1 LNVANLF
8 RYHGK
13 CLKIARGK
21 VKGSETFTCPICDW
35 RVKIPRDAARPKLE
49 DLQQWAEE
57 LATLPFQPDEE
68 DILERIIDKA
78 QSFRDFLQQ
87 FINGNQI
94 CRTSEEMPTILF
106 YLRKIEGAEVLL
118 AYETNIFRQDVHKW
132 QPIAPIAPPILEQS
146 LSTRKPRPTKQQKM
160 MKELGVQKI
169 EDLPPHMRKQQAVKR
184 RPTDPLVSNR
194 PTPPSLQPA
203 QMQVGSQSSNP
214 NSSQLMRSDT
224 PLGLPRQGST
234 GNAPNGTSSTFVDT
248 NLAFSHHNFGTS
260 ASSSYASPHHTASP
274 AMFSPTTSLPSTSGG
289 LRESS
294 SLLMGA
300 GFGSSSGGG
309 AGGAGA
315 GGGGGGG
322 VGAIVSGPGADSS
335 PALFSPGYALGGDDD
350 IRTGIVGTTLSSNG
364 RGGGGGGGPPEAD
377 DGRGTVEEG
386 PNLGSRSSQTTTVE
400 MMFMEMMN
408 EESDGE
414 IDDVDDDDHVL
425 AGDRRDMPD
434 ARGAA
439 AVAAAATAT
448 GVGMLVDDDDNGNVL
463 PLEQHPSQASEA
475 LEMIGGV
482 GDGGVEVGGINGVMV
497 DGDVDVDMDRGSHD
511 HDQGAFDE
519 FLNGGDA

>member
-1 LNVANLF
+1 MKAAYIF

-184 RPTDPLVSNR
+184 KPTDPLVSNR

-203 QMQVGSQSSNP
+203 QGGQSSNP
-214 NSSQLMRSDT
+214 SSQLMRSDT

-234 GNAPNGTSSTFVDT
+234 GNAPNGAPSTFVDT
-248 NLAFSHHNFGTS
+248 SLSFSHHNFGTS
-260 ASSSYASPHHTASP
+260 ASSSYASPHRTASP

-289 LRESS
+289 MRESS

-300 GFGSSSGGG
+300 GFGSGGGG
-309 AGGAGA
+309 AGV
-315 GGGGGGG
+315 GGGGG
-322 VGAIVSGPGADSS
+322 AIASGPGADSS

-350 IRTGIVGTTLSSNG
+350 IRTGIVGATLSSNG
-364 RGGGGGGGPPEAD
+364 RGGAGQAGAAGEGPDLGSSSPQA
-377 DGRGTVEEG
+377 TNVEE
-386 PNLGSRSSQTTTVE
+386 
-400 MMFMEMMN
+400 MFMEMTN
-408 EESDGE
+408 EDPDGR
-414 IDDVDDDDHVL
+414 DDDDDDVL
-425 AGDRRDMPD
+425 AGDERDMSV
-434 ARGAA
+434 AAGGAVNAA
-439 AVAAAATAT
+439 AD
-448 GVGMLVDDDDNGNVL
+448 VGMLVDDDDEHVSNLL

-482 GDGGVEVGGINGVMV
+482 GVEDGGVNGVGVV
-497 DGDVDVDMDRGSHD
+497 DGDVDVDMDRDAND

-519 FLNGGDA
+519 FLNGGDG

>member
-1 LNVANLF
+1 MNAAYMC

-184 RPTDPLVSNR
+184 KPTDPLVGNR

-203 QMQVGSQSSNP
+203 QMQGGGQSSNL

-234 GNAPNGTSSTFVDT
+234 GNAPNGSSSTFVDT
-248 NLAFSHHNFGTS
+248 SLSFSHHNFGTS
-260 ASSSYASPHHTASP
+260 VSSSYASPHHTASP

-289 LRESS
+289 MRESS
-294 SLLMGA
+294 SLLMGT
-300 GFGSSSGGG
+300 GFGSGGG
-309 AGGAGA
+309 PA

-322 VGAIVSGPGADSS
+322 GAIVSGPGADSS

-350 IRTGIVGTTLSSNG
+350 IRTGIVGATLSSNG
-364 RGGGGGGGPPEAD
+364 RGGGGGGGQPGAD
-377 DGRGTVEEG
+377 DGRGTVDG
-386 PNLGSRSSQTTTVE
+386 PDLGSSSPQATNVE
-400 MMFMEMMN
+400 EMFMEMTN
-408 EESDGE
+408 EDPDGR
-414 IDDVDDDDHVL
+414 DDDDVVL
-425 AGDRRDMPD
+425 ADDEQDMPD
-434 ARGAA
+434 VGGAG
-439 AVAAAATAT
+439 AVAAAA
-448 GVGMLVDDDDNGNVL
+448 GVAMVVDDDDDDGGHASNLV

-482 GDGGVEVGGINGVMV
+482 GVGDAGVGVGGINGVVV
-497 DGDVDVDMDRGSHD
+497 DGDVDVDMDRDAND

-519 FLNGGDA
+519 FLDGGDG

>member
-1 LNVANLF
+1 VRLSVGTHNS

-78 QSFRDFLQQ
+78 QTFRDFLQQ

-132 QPIAPIAPPILEQS
+132 QPIAPEAPPILEQS

-184 RPTDPLVSNR
+184 KNTEPHVGRP
-194 PTPPSLQPA
+194 PPPPLQPA
-203 QMQVGSQSSNP
+203 QMQRQGSGP
-214 NSSQLMRSDT
+214 HSQMMRSDT
-224 PLGLPRQGST
+224 PLGMPRQGST
-234 GNAPNGTSSTFVDT
+234 GNAPNGPGYDSMSFG
-248 NLAFSHHNFGTS
+248 HGFGTS
-260 ASSSYASPHHTASP
+260 ASSSYQSPHHTASP
-274 AMFSPTTSLPSTSGG
+274 AMFSPTTSLPSNSGM
-289 LRESS
+289 RESI
-294 SLLMGA
+294 LGTGFAGA
-300 GFGSSSGGG
+300 AIA
-309 AGGAGA
+309 AGG
-315 GGGGGGG
+315 
-322 VGAIVSGPGADSS
+322 GADSS
-335 PALFSPGYALGGDDD
+335 PALFSPGYGMGGDDD
-350 IRTGIVGTTLSSNG
+350 IRTGIMGSTSNG
-364 RGGGGGGGPPEAD
+364 TALHHNGVTSGAEVNANGEI
-377 DGRGTVEEG
+377 
-386 PNLGSRSSQTTTVE
+386 GSSPHTTNVDE
-400 MMFMEMMN
+400 MFMEMTN
-408 EESDGE
+408 EDPDGQDE
-414 IDDVDDDDHVL
+414 NINER
-425 AGDRRDMPD
+425 DRDE
-434 ARGAA
+434 AA
-439 AVAAAATAT
+439 ANVGLLG
-448 GVGMLVDDDDNGNVL
+448 GVSPTPPTTLG
-463 PLEQHPSQASEA
+463 HHTSQASEA
-475 LEMIGGV
+475 LEMIGTV
-482 GDGGVEVGGINGVMV
+482 GDAEEDGEEGANGV
-497 DGDVDVDMDRGSHD
+497 DGRDD

-519 FLNGGDA
+519 FLNGGET